1 MKFYRTLRLNK
12 QTAKATELTY
22 RTDGQIIMDIPNP
35 NPGQPR
41 PAGQPILRALR
52 LPTGTGDPDFTP
64 GTPENERPLIPYDI
78 NGLLRYNTSLN
89 ALEIYSNA
97 RWLQLRAKEPA
108 NIVQQTFTPPP
119 TVGFDPTQTYVD
131 GLEIYFGPLIG
142 PQNQP
147 PFTERSIFVYVE
159 NVPQIPNTNYILV
172 TSDQFNGN
180 YGPYLA
186 GKYLKFN
193 EPSPAGKNIT
203 VIHGFD

>member
-1 MKFYRTLRLNK
+1 MKFYRTLRLNR
-12 QTAKATELTY
+12 QQAKATELTY

-41 PAGQPILRALR
+41 PAGLPILRALR
-52 LPTGTGDPDFTP
+52 IPTGTGDPAFTP

-119 TVGFDPTQTYVD
+119 VAGYDASQTYVD
-131 GLEIYFGPLIG
+131 GTEIYFGPLLG
-142 PQNQP
+142 PQDQP

-159 NVPQIPNTNYILV
+159 NVFQIPGTNYTLV
-172 TSDQFNGN
+172 ESTDFQGYNP
-180 YGPYLA
+180 PYPT
-186 GKYLKFN
+186 GKYLQFN
-193 EPSPAGKNIT
+193 EPPPIGKNVT